1 VIKQIVTHLLPSNG
15 REKNMSVNVISNIS
29 SKQIV
34 GAGSEERSNAF
45 FDPNNNNTSNSK
57 NKIALLPAVVFGGV
71 VVSSQ
76 IVDAIAVGLGTMF
89 VAKWSEINKIMQDA
103 GVFATPADWEKFFTG
118 KKQIPVSLMPVAL
131 KIANKMPAPLRD
143 WIKQNILQMD
153 QNGAVAPTPATLPE
167 RSGTATSP
175 GGFPTPP
182 NGEDPKKKDLEVRQA
197 RARKQQELQNSIKE
211 IKANDNLSASQKAEE
226 LAKLELKLDAVN
238 AEIKASDTARDAQR
252 ARPHT
257 QYELLTQEEAY
268 IESKFNSPEYPKNM
282 SKPEITFLRARLQNI
297 KAEILQNHT
306 PYKPQKF
313 GSQQI
318 PR

>member
-1 VIKQIVTHLLPSNG
+1 
-15 REKNMSVNVISNIS
+15 MSINARSNIS
-29 SKQIV
+29 SEQIV
-34 GAGSEERSNAF
+34 GGGNEERSNAF

-57 NKIALLPAVVFGGV
+57 NKVALLPAVVLGGV

-118 KKQIPVSLMPVAL
+118 KTQIPSSLMPVAL

-153 QNGAVAPTPATLPE
+153 QNGSVAPTPATLPE

-197 RARKQQELQNSIKE
+197 RAKKQQELQNSIKE
-211 IKANDNLSASQKAEE
+211 IKSNDNLSASQKAEE

-252 ARPHT
+252 ANRPQT
-257 QYELLTQEEAY
+257 QFEKLNLEKAD
-268 IESKFNSPEYPKNM
+268 IESKLNSSSFLENA
-282 SKPEITFLRARLQNI
+282 SKSNVSFLRGRLQNI